1 MARSIGKK
9 FLCFIL
15 TVGVLCSALVWSV
28 AADKPDV
35 DIPPNWYG
43 FSADELHYEEVDGTY
58 YIYTVNNNEAS
69 IINVHTTYRGPEK
82 TVLTLPATLGGCPVT
97 TLGDIERTPEIFL
110 YLNYNDEDDEYEY
123 DPGLKY
129 ITKII
134 IPEGCE
140 YIADMSLWC
149 GDSQDKD
156 PEFNFVFP
164 TSLKKI
170 YGYPI
175 TAMVTDGAYG
185 KLFVVPE
192 CEYTDFYWFYE
203 EARMSLL
210 FDTVVVPARYPEL
223 VIEINGGICSDYD
236 NDYLGDVLYLPANL
250 TNETVLETFFYYDWD
265 DEGNDMIPFLKW
277 HMDFEI
283 HCAPDCEWL
292 SVFAKPEYEDEIQDF
307 IVTDVVPATSIAFDN
322 ETVYIAQGDY
332 RDIAAKTYPSEAMW
346 KTCDYVSSN
355 PEVVKINENSGRIT
369 ALKEGTATIT
379 ATHCERGFTDSYN
392 VVVLPEGAELPPD
405 EPATEEPT
413 TEEPTTEEPSTE
425 EPTTEEPTT
434 EEPTTEE
441 PTTEEPTTEEPTT
454 EEPTTE
460 EPTTEEPTTEEP
472 TTEEPTTEGP
482 TTEEPTT
489 EEPTTEEPTT
499 EEPTTEEPTTEEPT
513 TEEPTTEEPTTEEP
527 TTEEPTT
534 EEPTT
539 EEPTTEEPTTEEST
553 TEEPTTEEPT
563 TEEPP
568 TGSDGESF
576 FARLWN
582 FLVRIYRYIVNVF
595 KTIFGVE

>member
-15 TVGVLCSALVWSV
+15 TVGILCSALVWST

-82 TVLTLPATLGGCPVT
+82 TVLTLPATLGGYPVT
-97 TLGDIERTPEIFL
+97 TLGDIEKAPEIFS
-110 YLNYNDEDDEYEY
+110 YLNYNGEDYEYEY

-140 YIADMSLWC
+140 YIADRSLCC

-175 TAMVTDGAYG
+175 TAMVTDRAYG
-185 KLFVVPE
+185 KIFVVPE

-203 EARMSLL
+203 EALMALM

-223 VIEINGGICSDYD
+223 VIDINDHYTGYGHGFD
-236 NDYLGDVLYLPANL
+236 GDAIYLPASL
-250 TNETVLETFFYYDWD
+250 TNETVLEAFFYYDWD
-265 DEGNDMIPFLKW
+265 DEGNDMVPFLRW
-277 HMDFEI
+277 YLDFEI

-292 SVFAKPEYEDEIQDF
+292 SVFTKPEYEDEIQDF

-332 RDIAAKTYPSEAMW
+332 KDVAAKTYPAEAMW

-355 PEVVKINENSGRIT
+355 PEVIKINENSGRIT

-392 VVVLPEGAELPPD
+392 VVVLPEGTELPPD

-413 TEEPTTEEPSTE
+413 TEEPTTEEP
-425 EPTTEEPTT
+425 TTEEPTT
-434 EEPTTEE
+434 DE
-441 PTTEEPTTEEPTT
+441 
-454 EEPTTE
+454 
-460 EPTTEEPTTEEP
+460 
-472 TTEEPTTEGP
+472 P

-539 EEPTTEEPTTEEST
+539 EEPTTEEPTTEE
-553 TEEPTTEEPT
+553 PTTEEPT

-568 TGSDGESF
+568 TGNDGESF
-576 FARLWN
+576 FARIWSFILH
-582 FLVRIYRYIVNVF
+582 IYRFVVNTF
-595 KTIFGVE
+595 KSIFGIE